1 MRTCLDRLIAE
12 PHVAGP
18 RLKSESEYLAQRLEV
33 CRLGGKIS
41 NDAFLDAGAIQG
53 ALDMIANHV
62 DMGVA
67 QTEIHQLLLQQLD
80 RATRLEEKASRFGC
94 SNRRRSLISMQE
106 SMLSLTGV
114 GKSFK
119 DVEALT
125 HVDLEIH
132 SGQVIGLVGGNG
144 AGKTTLL
151 RLMAGVLEPTKG
163 NVLFKGERVS
173 SMRNKLGVVPES
185 TGLYSRLTA
194 WENIRYHSRIYGV
207 EDDVAWNRVSH
218 FAKQLD
224 LSDSLS
230 RHTKGFSCGM
240 RQKTAL
246 LRALAHGPD
255 ILLLDEPTAG
265 LDVTSARTVRR
276 LVSKLRD
283 EVGLIYSTHHLAEAQ
298 QVCDR
303 IVIVHNGTIRADGS
317 PGELLDLTNKPT
329 LEEAYVSLTSDKAR
343 IRAEDDKKES
353 KLAKWWRMFLTGNT
367 PRTKGVEEDE

>member
-1 MRTCLDRLIAE
+1 
-12 PHVAGP
+12 
-18 RLKSESEYLAQRLEV
+18 
-33 CRLGGKIS
+33 
-41 NDAFLDAGAIQG
+41 
-53 ALDMIANHV
+53 
-62 DMGVA
+62 
-67 QTEIHQLLLQQLD
+67 
-80 RATRLEEKASRFGC
+80 
-94 SNRRRSLISMQE
+94 MQE
-106 SMLSLTGV
+106 SMLSLNGV

-119 DVEALT
+119 DVDALT
-125 HVDLEIH
+125 HVDLEIY

-151 RLMAGVLEPTKG
+151 RLMAGVIEPTKG
-163 NVLFKGERVS
+163 NVLFKGEKVS
-173 SMRNKLGVVPES
+173 SMRDQLGVVPES

-207 EDDVAWNRVSH
+207 EDEVAWNRVSH

-230 RHTKGFSCGM
+230 RHTKGFSRGM

-265 LDVTSARTVRR
+265 LDVTSARTVRK

-283 EVGLIYSTHHLAEAQ
+283 EGGTVIYSTHHLAEAQ

-317 PGELLDLTNKPT
+317 PNELLNLTNKTT

-353 KLAKWWRMFLTGNT
+353 KLAKWWRMFLTGKT